1 LSTLSLRV
9 VVVVAAT
16 RLVAAEQADSAQAQ
30 GCLSQQEPT
39 TQLRLVQAVAQPS
52 TVTTPY
58 LARLPQPAAVKD
70 HHLFL
75 VPLAQVV
82 LVGAAQVCKRQMLIT
97 LLALRETLRP

>member
-1 LSTLSLRV
+1 MWWRV
-9 VVVVAAT
+9 VLVVAAT
-16 RLVAAEQADSAQAQ
+16 RLVAAEQVDSAQAQ

-39 TQLRLVQAVAQPS
+39 TPLRLVQAVAQPS

-58 LARLPQPAAVKD
+58 SAPLPQPAAAKD

-75 VPLAQVV
+75 VPLAPAV
-82 LVGAAQVCKRQMLIT
+82 LVGAAQAFKRQMLIT

>member
-1 LSTLSLRV
+1 MWWRV
-9 VVVVAAT
+9 VVGVAAT
-16 RLVAAEQADSAQAQ
+16 RLAAAVRADSAQAQ

-39 TQLRLVQAVAQPS
+39 TPLRLVQAVAQPS

-58 LARLPQPAAVKD
+58 SAPLLQPAAAKD
-70 HHLFL
+70 HHLLL

-82 LVGAAQVCKRQMLIT
+82 LVGAAQLCKRQMLIT